1 MVAAGAAAL
10 LANPD
15 ALRPRL
21 EQEVARAT
29 GRALTLGRLR
39 LRLLPVPTLVAD
51 GAALANLPG
60 GSAPA
65 MLTARAVSARVRLWP
80 LLRGRVALVLHLD
93 APRLLIERT
102 ASGDNWVFS
111 PVRAPAAASTAPAA
125 PSAPRGEPRVWL
137 AAVDAS
143 DGVLSWRYRG
153 AGRARDTELGITTLL
168 LSQDAPDAPLT
179 ASAMLTHGGTV
190 TADAVLPPL
199 AALGR
204 AGGGADATPGG
215 PPGGAGLPLR
225 LRLASAGAR
234 GELEGTL
241 GPGAGAFRLRL
252 TLDAPAL
259 ERLRPLVPHADLPAL
274 HDLRL
279 DATAAAA
286 SGEAR
291 HAGGADRAA
300 RRLGPRAAA
309 GRAARG
315 RRHRGPVRGPPH
327 AAVARRRA
335 RGGGAAPRR
344 HAGAAARLAAL
355 RRAAAAPRRA
365 GRWRLRHAGCRRVGR
380 RWTGLGG
387 AGARRRGGRGRGG
400 PRGSGGHRVDAAAA
414 QGGGAA
420 GPVGP
425 ARGRGGVAARHGGA
439 RGHAPGRVRHPAR
452 GGDPAAARAPRA
464 AGAARPAPAHAAGAA
479 GPVAGAAPGPAPGAP
494 AAARASGPGAL
505 LLHDLRVESSAGD
518 LTGEAA
524 LRPGARPVLDATL
537 TGQTLDADALLA
549 AWRAR
554 PPAAGAPAG
563 PAASSA
569 VAPPSAATPPGDAPE
584 AARGADPARTDASS
598 AAPEGSVPRPVA
610 RGAAPP
616 ARARL
621 ADVALPLGGLRR
633 GEGDVSLSLSE
644 LRWGGEAWHDVAA
657 HAVLAGGTL
666 VLDPVAAQAPAGAL
680 RGRLSLQAG
689 PPPGA
694 APAPALAA
702 SPAVAVALSAPAL
715 QLAPLLAAL
724 GHPGGAEGHLAVD
737 AQLSGTGGDT
747 DALLASL
754 DGHLALTVVDG
765 AVSDRLLEA
774 LFGASLR
781 AGGVPVLF
789 TNGETAVRCL
799 ALRLEATHGMARLPA
814 LALDSS
820 RLTLTGEGT
829 LDGRDQTLD
838 LQLHPLV
845 RLGPEAVGAPLRV
858 TGPWLAPRARLD
870 ASLGGLS
877 LGAASARPDPCPG
890 ALATA
895 RAGAP
900 GPLPAPAKAE
910 RPADLLRRLFR

>member
-1 MVAAGAAAL
+1 MAGATVDLSADRPTRLSLDGALGEAAL
-10 LANPD
+10 HLGGTLGPLPASLRSV
-15 ALRPRL
+15 ALLRPHA
-21 EQEVARAT
+21 E
-29 GRALTLGRLR
+29 
-39 LRLLPVPTLVAD
+39 PAD
-51 GAALANLPG
+51 GASGTPAVGASAAG
-60 GSAPA
+60 GP
-65 MLTARAVSARVRLWP
+65 
-80 LLRGRVALVLHLD
+80 
-93 APRLLIERT
+93 
-102 ASGDNWVFS
+102 ASGV
-111 PVRAPAAASTAPAA
+111 PAPAAAAGADVGAREAPADIA
-125 PSAPRGEPRVWL
+125 WMRLLPK
-137 AAVDAS
+137 AAVPLD
-143 DGVLSWRYRG
+143 LSARLGGAEVSLRG
-153 AGRARDTELGITTLL
+153 TTARDGTRLDVSATLPAVATL
-168 LSQDAPDAPLT
+168 PLP
-179 ASAMLTHGGTV
+179 ARR
-190 TADAVLPPL
+190 VLP
-199 AALGR
+199 ALR
-204 AGGGADATPGG
+204 D
-215 PPGGAGLPLR
+215 LR
-225 LRLASAGAR
+225 LRTRL
-234 GELEGTL
+234 EL
-241 GPGAGAFRLRL
+241 
-252 TLDAPAL
+252 
-259 ERLRPLVPHADLPAL
+259 
-274 HDLRL
+274 
-279 DATAAAA
+279 
-286 SGEAR
+286 S
-291 HAGGADRAA
+291 
-300 RRLGPRAAA
+300 
-309 GRAARG
+309 
-315 RRHRGPVRGPPH
+315 
-327 AAVARRRA
+327 
-335 RGGGAAPRR
+335 
-344 HAGAAARLAAL
+344 
-355 RRAAAAPRRA
+355 
-365 GRWRLRHAGCRRVGR
+365 
-380 RWTGLGG
+380 
-387 AGARRRGGRGRGG
+387 
-400 PRGSGGHRVDAAAA
+400 
-414 QGGGAA
+414 
-420 GPVGP
+420 
-425 ARGRGGVAARHGGA
+425 
-439 RGHAPGRVRHPAR
+439 
-452 GGDPAAARAPRA
+452 
-464 AGAARPAPAHAAGAA
+464 

-563 PAASSA
+563 PAASST

-858 TGPWLAPRARLD
+858 TGPWLTPRARLD